1 MSPNGKL
8 KGNQDYSFLVLT
20 SEAREL
26 TRKRLAKVDREAA
39 LIVEKLCVLP
49 SSLPRNGAIS
59 WRRSPD
65 VAGLSRAVY
74 LAEMA
79 YCS

>member
-8 KGNQDYSFLVLT
+8 EGNQDYSFLVLT

-39 LIVEKLCVLP
+39 LIV
-49 SSLPRNGAIS
+49 
-59 WRRSPD
+59 
-65 VAGLSRAVY
+65 
-74 LAEMA
+74 
-79 YCS
+79 